1 MSVLNRFPSGGGL
14 SSEVTATNNQLLT
27 GYTAITANSI
37 CYYYEGF

>member
-1 MSVLNRFPSGGGL
+1 MSILNRFPTGL

-37 CYYYEGF
+37 CYSYEGF

>member
-1 MSVLNRFPSGGGL
+1 MSILNRFPTGGL

-37 CYYYEGF
+37 CYSYEGF